1 MASRRLC
8 LALLAAG
15 LVAAASGC
23 ATAPVGGSVQA
34 LPGSSGQPQAYAQP
48 LPPPGPRAG
57 WSAEEV
63 VEGFI
68 AANASFALD
77 PDAARAY
84 LAPGVSWTPPTT
96 VQIVSNLTPHQSQ
109 GPLHDGNPQKEI
121 TVSGQRIATLSSS
134 GQYQYSNQ
142 HRGTTLNFYVGQYG
156 TKMLINVLP
165 GSLPLLL
172 TQQDFEQVFQP
183 ENLYFLSAA
192 PTTQTALVPDPVYAP
207 VQGAYSALS
216 TNLATGLVDGLID
229 NRGSWLSRAATTAFP
244 RGTTLIG
251 GVTIVNQQAVVNLG
265 GAAAAAS
272 RLVRSEMY
280 TQLSQTLTSSE
291 YGSPPVASS
300 VDLEIKG
307 KAPTSLPDSGA
318 SVPSVGGGLSSGQ
331 KLFYASEGLVAQVTS
346 GSSGKFGSGPA
357 PDADQV
363 GSSAGIT
370 ALAVSRVDGQLA
382 AAIPQAAGCLVNI
395 SPAVRTSSSSS
406 YPLSRTG
413 GTCTS
418 LSWDNGENLWA
429 VNQAGQVWVLQPDTP
444 AVNVSLRAFPRSGH
458 VIALRMA
465 PDGVRAAVLVR
476 SAGQTQLYLSAVI
489 YSAQGISLGT
499 PLPIGGS
506 NLPAP
511 GPTAVSWANAYS
523 LVAIDGVAVYQVPL
537 TGGQSQFL
545 TALPTNEQVTSI
557 SAASNQL
564 AIGTSTGRATGRA
577 TGRILLSQG
586 SSYFSWAGVPGAS
599 ATPWTVAFP
608 G

>member
-1 MASRRLC
+1 
-8 LALLAAG
+8 
-15 LVAAASGC
+15 
-23 ATAPVGGSVQA
+23 VGGSVQA

-68 AANASFALD
+68 AANASFAQD

-84 LAPGVSWTPPTT
+84 LAPGVRWKPPTT
-96 VQIVSNLTPHQSQ
+96 VQIVSNLMPHQSQ

-121 TVSGQRIATLSSS
+121 TVSGQRIATLTSS
-134 GQYQYSNQ
+134 GQYQYPNQ

-165 GSLPLLL
+165 NSLPLLL
-172 TQQDFEQVFQP
+172 TEQDFEQVFQP

-229 NRGSWLSRAATTAFP
+229 NRGSWLSGAVTTAFP

-251 GVTIVNQQAVVNLG
+251 GVTIVNQQAVVNLS
-265 GAAAAAS
+265 GAAAAAPPVA
-272 RLVRSEMY
+272 LSEMY

-307 KAPTSLPDSGA
+307 KTPPSLPDSGA
-318 SVPSVGGGLSSGQ
+318 SVPFVGGGLSSGRNGQ
-331 KLFYASEGLVAQVTS
+331 KLFYASGGVVEQVTS
-346 GSSGKFGSGPA
+346 GSNGKFGSVSA
-357 PDADQV
+357 PDPDQV

-370 ALAVSRVDGQLA
+370 ALAVSRVDGQLG

-395 SPAVRTSSSSS
+395 SSPAVKTSSASS
-406 YPLSRTG
+406 YPLSKTG

-444 AVNVSLRAFPRSGH
+444 AVSVSLRAFPQSGR

-476 SAGQTQLYLSAVI
+476 SGGQTQLYLTAVKF
-489 YSAQGISLGT
+489 SAQGISLGT
-499 PLPIGGS
+499 PLPVGGS

-523 LVAIDGVAVYQVPL
+523 LVAIDGSAVYQVPL
-537 TGGQSQFL
+537 AGGQSQFL

-564 AIGTSTGRATGRA
+564 AIGTSTGR
-577 TGRILLSQG
+577 ILVSQG
-586 SSYFSWAGVPGAS
+586 SSYFSWAGVSGAR
-599 ATPWTVAFP
+599 ATPATVAFP